1 MVRIAE
7 LRSSGLYS
15 YREPLAVDVPNNVV
29 MVGPN
34 NSGKSNLFKMLKF
47 FTDAL
52 SGSEPYEHKI
62 SKDAPDPHMRLRIK
76 LSKSEAGKI
85 VDFFSFYDERD
96 RQGLRFVEYENRVC
110 LEALLDDLTVG
121 VFWKESADSE
131 ITTRVEI
138 EFAKTDLKMYKKYG
152 LWRTSDRFGAEPKS
166 EKDGQRAF
174 VHELLANLTDETDAK
189 TGVAQFFQNC
199 GATTVSNVRN
209 TDGQIPE
216 PGRSVLANLESY
228 CKLEGPLLSNEI
240 KITRVIWAILERG
253 TIYSQDGRHPDKPPV
268 LGAPESRRADRARQP
283 SLRRA
288 PSKSPVLSDAL
299 ADDGSNLSSFL
310 LGLKTSPA
318 YAKRKRFAEIQK
330 SFESVFKLE
339 KLKFDVILKNADAV
353 FRTEAHAVQ
362 VPVTVVVNEESR
374 EEFQLADAGSG
385 VAESLYLLALALGS
399 GDSVILLD
407 EPSLN
412 MHPGLARAVLSSI
425 RSAGGNQIMIATH
438 SPEIVRFMAFENSAG
453 IFHVRKSRS
462 SSTVNALYG
471 ETLVRL
477 VGETQLR
484 YAVDPG
490 IFFARCAVLVDGDSD
505 KNLLIGAWDGLEH
518 GSRCGIDRNDVAVVR
533 VGGKEN
539 FRKHAKMLDLL
550 GVPYMI
556 LADSDAADL
565 FEEKIQVSKE
575 TEDLGNCP
583 VLVIE
588 NGDLEALM
596 VDIDREAYGKASR
609 NCESKAAVAFG
620 FAEAVRNSE
629 AKTKPLKAIFRKAA
643 GLAYGRAESAQRG
656 DRGEHPVASEAAGG
670 PPSGLRVLRASA

>member
-15 YREPLAVDVPNNVV
+15 YREPLAVDVPDSVV

-34 NSGKSNLFKMLKF
+34 NSGKSNFFKMLKF

-52 SGSEPYEHKI
+52 SGSEPDERKI
-62 SKDAPDPHMRLRIK
+62 SKGAPDPHMRLRIK

-96 RQGLRFVEYENRVC
+96 RRGLRFVEYENRAR
-110 LEALLDDLTVG
+110 LEALLDDMTVR

-131 ITTRVEI
+131 IATRAEI
-138 EFAKTDLKMYKKYG
+138 EFVKTGIKMYKRRG
-152 LWRTSDRFGAEPKS
+152 IWHASDRFDADSKNES
-166 EKDGQRAF
+166 DGQSAF
-174 VHELLANLTDETDAK
+174 RRELLAGLTGEADAK
-189 TGVAQFFQNC
+189 NKVARFFQDC
-199 GATTVSNVRN
+199 GAITGLDVRSEH
-209 TDGQIPE
+209 GQIPE
-216 PGRSVLANLESY
+216 RGWTVIANLESY
-228 CKLEGPLLSNEI
+228 CKLERSFLSEEI

-253 TIYSQDGRHPDKPPV
+253 TIYSQDGRHPDKPPI
-268 LGAPESRRADRARQP
+268 LGEPKSRRADRARQP

-339 KLKFDVILKNADAV
+339 KLKFDVILKNADAD
-353 FRTEAHAVQ
+353 FRTEARAVQ
-362 VPVTVVVNEESR
+362 VPVTVVNEESR

-385 VAESLYLLALALGS
+385 VAESLYLLTLALGS

-412 MHPGLARAVLSSI
+412 MHPGLARAVLSGI
-425 RSAGGNQIMIATH
+425 RNAGGNQIMIATH
-438 SPEIVRFMAFENSAG
+438 SPEVVRFMALENSAG
-453 IFHVRKSRS
+453 IFYVRKSRS

-477 VGETQLR
+477 VGEAQLR

-490 IFFARCAVLVDGDSD
+490 IFFAGCAVLVDGDSD

-556 LADSDAADL
+556 LADGDAADL
-565 FEEKIQVSKE
+565 FEEKIPVSKE

-596 VDIDREAYGKASR
+596 VDIDSEAYGKASR
-609 NCESKAAVAFG
+609 SCKSKAAAAFG

-643 GLAYGRAESAQRG
+643 GLADGRAESAQRG
-656 DRGEHPVASEAAGG
+656 DRGEDPVASEAACG
-670 PPSGLRVLRASA
+670 PPPGLRVLRASA